1 MFHNPGSAPSGAPE
15 RGEGLFG
22 QSGRPQGQQGAPSAA
37 AGAAR
42 APLTTHEPTV
52 RRPTKRSKAHSSKY
66 KVRKHGGP
74 ISTGMGP
81 WEGGPDAENSPHAA
95 VPASDDPSARR
106 GHGRR
111 RVRPQHLHSGSSE
124 EITGSVRKHASKTI
138 IGKLGMAAG
147 TGEHS
152 GLPFSERV
160 AQLSPLTMHMHGRAL

>member
-1 MFHNPGSAPSGAPE
+1 
-15 RGEGLFG
+15 
-22 QSGRPQGQQGAPSAA
+22 
-37 AGAAR
+37 
-42 APLTTHEPTV
+42 
-52 RRPTKRSKAHSSKY
+52 
-66 KVRKHGGP
+66 
-74 ISTGMGP
+74 MGP

-147 TGEHS
+147 TGELS
-152 GLPFSERV
+152 GLPFNERV
-160 AQLSPLTMHMHGRAL
+160 TQLSAHYAHAWPCSLWI